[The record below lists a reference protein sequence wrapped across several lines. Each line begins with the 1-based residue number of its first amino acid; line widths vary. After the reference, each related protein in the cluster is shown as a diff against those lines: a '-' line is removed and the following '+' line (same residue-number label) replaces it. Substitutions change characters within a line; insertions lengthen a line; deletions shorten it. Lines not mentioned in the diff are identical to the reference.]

1 MNTCRAVLTVA
12 LVACAACSREA
23 AQPRYIAAP
32 DVQPTVHCRALTAL
46 PDSSSI
52 SDLSTVDET
61 SFAVL
66 HDQERSLAIYN
77 SAFERT
83 ATLTFDRDGARGVL
97 HPVSAA
103 VTDSLIYVADDGRSV
118 IRFFDRRGKDRGTL
132 HLHFLPRRIRAGGDD
147 VVVAPLVA
155 GGSPAHLLFRVRDQ
169 QVVPLGGSI
178 ARYDDL
184 GLNTLANMTSLA
196 AFPGRFVVMHELVVP
211 FGYVI
216 RPSSGVA
223 STRRIALPVPASE
236 RARVSR
242 VPRERITE
250 ENVNELGVIAFAA
263 TQSRTSGH
271 SFYVTRTGDGK
282 RHPFR
287 KIVVQL
293 DSLMRLQRAFG
304 IDVHPHHLAYLHDRA
319 SLIAVDAEDK
329 WFECPLP

>member
-1 MNTCRAVLTVA
+1 MLACRGGLTLA
-12 LVACAACSREA
+12 MVACAACGPDA
-23 AQPRYIAAP
+23 NQPRYIAAQ
-32 DVQPTVHCRALTAL
+32 DVRSDVLCRALKTL
-46 PDSSSI
+46 PDSSPI
-52 SDLSTVDET
+52 SDLSTVDDT

-66 HDQERSLAIYN
+66 YDQDRLLAIYN
-77 SAFERT
+77 STFERT
-83 ATLTFDRDGARGVL
+83 AALTFDRDGARGVL

-103 VTDSLIYVADDGRSV
+103 VTDSLIYIADDGRSV
-118 IRFFDRRGKDRGTL
+118 IRYFDRRGRDRGTL
-132 HLHFLPRRIRAGGDD
+132 HLRFMPRRIRAGGGD

-155 GGSPAHLLFRVRDQ
+155 GGSPGHLLFRVQNQ

-216 RPSSGVA
+216 RPSSAVA

-236 RARVSR
+236 RARISR
-242 VPRERITE
+242 VPAERITE
-250 ENVNELGVIAFAA
+250 KNVNELGVIAFAA
-263 TQSRTSGH
+263 TESRANGH

-293 DSLMRLQRAFG
+293 DSLMQLQRVFG